1 MLNFGINYDYSKLFD
16 YMTVLRSFEPSV
28 NFAGRTTDL
37 NVQYPTY
44 EKYNPRLSS
53 TQVIVAALNEEAGIG
68 LTIAELKD
76 NLDSPHILV
85 VDGHSSDRTVEIA
98 KNLGVEIA
106 FQDGVGKGDAI
117 SKALKLTTPDADYV
131 VLTDADFTY
140 PAKHVPE
147 MIIILEQNPDVG
159 MVCGNRFN
167 PQLDD
172 KALINRFYLGNKLL
186 AFSHNI
192 LNGIDL
198 HDPLTGLRVIRAEI
212 LKNLKLKSNGFD
224 IEVELNSI
232 VQKKGYKTVEVPIQY
247 RQRLGEKKLK
257 MKHGATIFKRIM
269 TEMAI

>member
-1 MLNFGINYDYSKLFD
+1 MAILKI
-16 YMTVLRSFEPSV
+16 FEPPVDFLDKSPELK
-28 NFAGRTTDL
+28 F
-37 NVQYPTY
+37 QYPTID
-44 EKYNPRLSS
+44 EQNSSFSS

-76 NLDSPHILV
+76 NLDSPRILV

-98 KNLGVEIA
+98 KNLGVDIA

-117 SKALKLTTPDADYV
+117 AKALKLTNADADYV

-147 MIIILEQNPDVG
+147 MIKILEQNPDVG

-167 PQLDD
+167 SQLDN

-192 LNGIDL
+192 LNGITL

-224 IEVELNSI
+224 IEVELNSL

-269 TEMAI
+269 TEMVF

>member
-1 MLNFGINYDYSKLFD
+1 
-16 YMTVLRSFEPSV
+16 MTVLKSLESSVDFVDRS
-28 NFAGRTTDL
+28 RDL
-37 NVQYPTY
+37 KFQYPTY
-44 EKYNPRLSS
+44 EKHNSLFSS
-53 TQVIVAALNEEAGIG
+53 THVIVAALNEEAGIG

-76 NLDSPHILV
+76 NLDSSHILV

-98 KNLGVEIA
+98 KNLGADIA

-117 SKALKLTTPDADYV
+117 VKALKLTDANANYV

-147 MIIILEQNPDVG
+147 MIKILEENPDVG

-167 PQLDD
+167 SQLDN

-192 LNGIDL
+192 LNGVAL
-198 HDPLTGLRVIRAEI
+198 QDPLTGLRVIRAEI
-212 LKNLKLKSNGFD
+212 LRNLKLKSSGFD

-232 VQKKGYKTVEVPIQY
+232 VQKRGYKTIEVPIQY

-257 MKHGATIFKRIM
+257 MKHGATILKRIM
-269 TEMAI
+269 TEMVF

>member
-1 MLNFGINYDYSKLFD
+1 MA
-16 YMTVLRSFEPSV
+16 VLKSFEPSV
-28 NFAGRTTDL
+28 DFADRSTDL
-37 NVQYPTY
+37 KFQYPTY
-44 EKYNPRLSS
+44 KKHNPRFSS

-68 LTIAELKD
+68 LTIADLKD
-76 NLDSPHILV
+76 NLDSSHIIV
-85 VDGHSSDRTVEIA
+85 VDGHSSDRTVKIA
-98 KNLGVEIA
+98 KNLGVDVA

-117 SKALKLTTPDADYV
+117 VKALELIDVDTDYI

-140 PAKHVPE
+140 PAMHVPE
-147 MIIILEQNPDVG
+147 MIKILEQNPDVG

-167 PQLDD
+167 SQLDN

-232 VQKKGYKTVEVPIQY
+232 VQKKGFKTVEVPIQY
-247 RQRLGEKKLK
+247 RQRMGEKKLR
-257 MKHGATIFKRIM
+257 MKHGATILKRIM
-269 TEMAI
+269 TEMVF

>member
-1 MLNFGINYDYSKLFD
+1 MAVLKNF
-16 YMTVLRSFEPSV
+16 EQSV
-28 NFAGRTTDL
+28 DL
-37 NVQYPTY
+37 VDRRVNLQFQYPPL
-44 EKYNPRLSS
+44 EKHNPHLSS
-53 TQVIVAALNEEAGIG
+53 TQVIVAALNEEEGIG

-76 NLDSPHILV
+76 TLDSPRILV
-85 VDGHSSDRTVEIA
+85 VDGNSSDRTVEIA
-98 KNLGVEIA
+98 KNLGADIA

-117 SKALKLTTPDADYV
+117 IKALELTKADADYV

-147 MIIILEQNPDVG
+147 MIEILEQNPEAG

-167 PQLDD
+167 SQLDN

-186 AFSHNI
+186 AFSHNV
-192 LNGIDL
+192 LNGITL
-198 HDPLTGLRVIRAEI
+198 HDPLTGLRVIRAEV
-212 LKNLKLKSNGFD
+212 LKNLKLKSSGFD

-257 MKHGATIFKRIM
+257 MKHGATIFKRMI
-269 TEMAI
+269 TEMVF

>member
-1 MLNFGINYDYSKLFD
+1 
-16 YMTVLRSFEPSV
+16 MTVLRSYEPSV
-28 NFAGRTTDL
+28 DFLDRSTDL
-37 NVQYPTY
+37 KFQYSTY
-44 EKYNPRLSS
+44 EKQNSRFSS
-53 TQVIVAALNEEAGIG
+53 TQVIVAAINEEAGIG

-76 NLDSPHILV
+76 NLDSSHILV

-98 KNLGVEIA
+98 KNLGVDIA

-117 SKALKLTTPDADYV
+117 VKALKLTNPYADYV

-140 PAKHVPE
+140 PAKYVPE
-147 MIIILEQNPDVG
+147 MIKILEHDPKVG

-167 PQLDD
+167 SQLDN

-212 LKNLKLKSNGFD
+212 LRNLKLKSNGFD
-224 IEVELNSI
+224 IEVELNSV
-232 VQKKGYKTVEVPIQY
+232 VQKRGYKTVEVPILY

-269 TEMAI
+269 TEMAF

>member
-1 MLNFGINYDYSKLFD
+1 MKLKLTVSKFFELSDFGNKNVD
-16 YMTVLRSFEPSV
+16 LRF
-28 NFAGRTTDL
+28 
-37 NVQYPTY
+37 QYPLF
-44 EKYNPRLSS
+44 EKQHSRFSS

-68 LTIAELKD
+68 LTITELKD
-76 NLDSPHILV
+76 NLDSPHIIV
-85 VDGHSSDRTVEIA
+85 VDGHSRDRTAEIA
-98 KNLGVEIA
+98 KNLGVDIA
-106 FQDGVGKGDAI
+106 FQDGIGKGNAI
-117 SKALKLTTPDADYV
+117 VKALKLTNPNVDYI

-147 MIIILEQNPDVG
+147 MIKILEQNPDVG
-159 MVCGNRFN
+159 MVCGNRFTSN
-167 PQLDD
+167 LDN

-192 LNGIDL
+192 LNGIAL

-247 RQRLGEKKLK
+247 RQRIGEKKLK
-257 MKHGATIFKRIM
+257 MKHGVTIFKRIM
-269 TEMAI
+269 TEMVF